1 MFGTVHPRLPE
12 LKPPDRSVYT
22 NAYRDVCLRL
32 GSVSPAAKC
41 CLMHDAVLMAALVDP
56 GRYVRR
62 SSGSRSCFARPRRRD
77 PLSTFA
83 ASASL
88 LMAKT
93 WTDDQIRD
101 TGRWRYR
108 AAAWAIRRTVRAA
121 TAHLGKAGFP
131 IVSVQEQIEAHLR
144 MEQQG
149 ARRPIR
155 EWAQATAECY
165 RLLYAHAAKV
175 VGSDDDLMAT
185 VGYHVGML
193 TYLVDAARDLDSDR
207 QQGQFNPLADESTAV
222 GLAGAMDETV
232 AALRDI
238 SARLDAGGLLRAALD
253 RIEAAAPC
261 QQKASRLS
269 LLWQSAREAFAR
281 RASDKLSP
289 STLYCVPVLL
299 CDCDD
304 CGEYV
309 GACCCFLCCL
319 CYCSDGRAC

>member
-1 MFGTVHPRLPE
+1 MFGTVHPRLFE

-22 NAYRDVCLRL
+22 NAYRDVCLHL
-32 GSVSPAAKC
+32 GSMSLPAKC

-56 GRYVRR
+56 GRYARR
-62 SSGSRSCFARPRRRD
+62 SCGSRSCFARPRRRD

-83 ASASL
+83 AYASL

-108 AAAWAIRRTVRAA
+108 AAAWAIRRAVRAA

-131 IVSVQEQIEAHLR
+131 IASVQEQIEAHLR
-144 MEQQG
+144 MERQG
-149 ARRPIR
+149 AHRPIR

-165 RLLYAHAAKV
+165 RLLYTHAAKA
-175 VGSDDDLMAT
+175 VGSDHDLLAA
-185 VGYHVGML
+185 VGYHVGTL

-207 QQGQFNPLADESTAV
+207 QQGQFNPLADEGTAA
-222 GLAGAMDETV
+222 GLTAAMDETV

-261 QQKASRLS
+261 RQKASPLS
-269 LLWQSAREAFAR
+269 LLWQSARDAFAR

-289 STLYCVPVLL
+289 STLYCIPVVV
-299 CDCDD
+299 CDSDD
-304 CGEYV
+304 CGNCV
-309 GACCCFLCCL
+309 CGCIILCCL
-319 CYCSDGRAC
+319 CSHCSS